1 MIKVRANVCYEVTE
15 IAEADRYWFHRE
27 FCDLRHGRTRKV
39 LAAVERAGWQG
50 PDLISGLP
58 WNVSIE
64 DRGIQQTWKL
74 VLMKLNGEDKLV
86 FERFSKTKEGVKGET
101 FNLAYLP
108 SWIVEEIK
116 QLALEMKE
124 REMDGDGQ
132 NFLSNLVTKVEQ
144 EKVVAKAGLS
154 AKVEELSVGGL
165 YHIVSQTR
173 GDERGSFR
181 EVARFPEIELLTGYD
196 FVGKQVNHSLSSYGI
211 LRGFHVEPWAKLVTV
226 ISGFAVS
233 YLIDCRPDSRTFG
246 KIDKVYLGYGTTP
259 EGVEIKGGAL
269 FIEPGIGNSV
279 LTLSEKM
286 DYNYVVD
293 DLWRPDTAL
302 YAVNPMDPKLG
313 VPWSEYMPLDK
324 IIRSERDQ
332 NSPSFAEFTEKMK
345 QVQK

>member
-1 MIKVRANVCYEVTE
+1 MIKTTDNACYEVSEMT
-15 IAEADRYWFHRE
+15 DVNRYWFRRE
-27 FCDLRHGRTRKV
+27 FCDLRHGRTRIV
-39 LAAVERAGWQG
+39 LAAVEKAGWQG

-86 FERFSKTKEGVKGET
+86 FERFSKTKEGIKGET

-108 SWIVEEIK
+108 SWIVDEIK
-116 QLALEMKE
+116 QLSQEMKE

-132 NFLSNLVTKVEQ
+132 NFLINLVTKVEQ
-144 EKVVAKAGLS
+144 EKVTAKAGLS
-154 AKVEELSVGGL
+154 AKVEELSIGGL

-233 YLIDCRPDSRTFG
+233 YLIDCRPGSRTFG
-246 KIDKVYLGYGTTP
+246 KMVKVYLGYGTTP
-259 EGVEIKGGAL
+259 EGEEIKGGAL

-293 DLWRPDTAL
+293 DLWRLDTAL

-313 VPWSEYMPLDK
+313 VPWGEYMPLDK
-324 IIRSERDQ
+324 IVRSERDQ
-332 NSPSFAEFTEKMK
+332 TSPSFAEFTEKMK
-345 QVQK
+345 SR

>member
-1 MIKVRANVCYEVTE
+1 MIKPIDNACYEVSEMTDV
-15 IAEADRYWFHRE
+15 DRYWFRRE
-27 FCDLRHGRTRKV
+27 FCDLRHGRTRIV
-39 LAAVERAGWQG
+39 LAAVEKAGWHG

-58 WNVSIE
+58 CNVSIE
-64 DRGIQQTWKL
+64 DRGIQQAWKL

-86 FERFSKTKEGVKGET
+86 FERFSKTKEGIKGET

-124 REMDGDGQ
+124 RKMDEDGQ
-132 NFLSNLVTKVEQ
+132 NFLNNLVTKVEQ
-144 EKVVAKAGLS
+144 EKAVAKAGLS
-154 AKVEELSVGGL
+154 AKVEELSIGGL

-181 EVARFPEIELLTGYD
+181 EVARFPEVEILTGYD
-196 FVGKQVNHSLSSYGI
+196 FVGKQANHSLSTYGI

-233 YLIDCRPDSRTFG
+233 YLIDCRPGSRTFG

-259 EGVEIKGGAL
+259 EGEEIKGGAL

-313 VPWSEYMPLDK
+313 VPWGDYVPLDK

-345 QVQK
+345 SR